1 MNKNLIDEL
10 KNIKEIYTLTPEEVK
25 KFVEDFIYGLKNNAT
40 ILEIVGRVISP
51 IFGFFMGSSL
61 YLYLC
66 N

>member
-1 MNKNLIDEL
+1 MNGYLIIFICSL
-10 KNIKEIYTLTPEEVK
+10 IGCILS
-25 KFVEDFIYGLKNNAT
+25 FLIFIYGLKNDAT

-51 IFGFFMGSSL
+51 IFGFFIGSSL